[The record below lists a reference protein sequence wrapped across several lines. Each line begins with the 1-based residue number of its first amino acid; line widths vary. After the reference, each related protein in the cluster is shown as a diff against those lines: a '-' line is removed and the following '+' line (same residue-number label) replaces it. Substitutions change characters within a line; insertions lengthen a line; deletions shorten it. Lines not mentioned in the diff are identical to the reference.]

1 MQKIV
6 LQPKPAS
13 GTVNKN
19 FSSPALSR
27 LYRIHHRHLKLRT
40 GGRRSRVREFGSI
53 QLSNVT
59 SANVIRFL
67 PNFVHITIQSYGT
80 KGSKFGNF
88 KIYIYDFI
96 KPLSLSL
103 SLSLFLSD

>member
-40 GGRRSRVREFGSI
+40 GGRRSRVRKLVSI
-53 QLSNVT
+53 QLFNVT
-59 SANVIRFL
+59 SANVVHFP
-67 PNFVHITIQSYGT
+67 PNFAHIIIQVYGT
-80 KGSKFGNF
+80 KVVNLVM
-88 KIYIYDFI
+88 I
-96 KPLSLSL
+96 
-103 SLSLFLSD
+103 